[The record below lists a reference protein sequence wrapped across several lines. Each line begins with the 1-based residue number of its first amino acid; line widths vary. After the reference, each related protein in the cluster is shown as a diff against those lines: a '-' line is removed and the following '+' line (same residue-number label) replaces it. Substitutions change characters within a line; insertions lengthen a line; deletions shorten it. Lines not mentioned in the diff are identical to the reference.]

1 MATQK
6 KSFRPGLGLYLNF
19 GLALVLVIMGIY
31 LIHAVQQEERHQ
43 ALLEAEKKAELILD
57 HNLATHTYF
66 SHTLKPKVFELLRSS
81 EQPSSYFEPAWMSS
95 TFAVREIDN
104 HFKSLTNED
113 YYYKECAI
121 NARNPA
127 NEADAFERAF
137 IKELNSTPELDYRSL
152 IRNINGHHY
161 YVTLR
166 RGEVMEK
173 TCLRCHS
180 TPDKAPQGLVDT
192 YGSERSFQRHENEV
206 ISAISIRVPLSAA
219 YERAAIF
226 SRHLSKIFIISLLI
240 IFAIQYLIHRFLVI
254 RPITRLKE
262 KASRISEN
270 EELLGREIAL
280 PLTRELREL
289 TTTFNTM
296 SLKLSHHMDTLE
308 EKVRERTSELQATND
323 ELQKA
328 LTEIKTLQGI
338 IPICMH
344 CKGIRDDK
352 GYWNKLEK
360 YLYDHAGVEFSH
372 GICEKCLKKYY
383 PDLEKE

>member
-1 MATQK
+1 MAMQK
-6 KSFRPGLGLYLNF
+6 KSPGPGLALSLNF
-19 GLALVLVIMGIY
+19 GLALVLVTLAIY
-31 LIHAVQQEERHQ
+31 LIHAVQIEERRQ
-43 ALLEAEKKAELILD
+43 ALLEAENKAELILD

-66 SHTLKPKVFELLRSS
+66 SHTLKPKVFELLQSS
-81 EQPSSYFEPAWMSS
+81 GQPASYFEPAWMSS

-104 HFKSLTNED
+104 RFKSLHKED

-127 NEADAFERAF
+127 NEADAFEQAF

-152 IRNINGHHY
+152 IRTINGQHY

-173 TCLRCHS
+173 ACLRCHS
-180 TPDKAPQGLVDT
+180 TPDKAPQGLVDA
-192 YGSERSFQRHENEV
+192 YGPERSFQRHENEV

-219 YERAAIF
+219 YEQAALF
-226 SRHLSKIFIISLLI
+226 SRHLSTIFVISLLI
-240 IFAIQYLIHRFLVI
+240 IFAIQYLLHRFLVI
-254 RPITRLKE
+254 RPITMLKD
-262 KASRISEN
+262 KAIQISEK

-280 PLTRELREL
+280 PLTREFREL
-289 TTTFNTM
+289 TTVFNTM
-296 SLKLSHHMDTLE
+296 SLKLARHMNTLE
-308 EKVRERTSELQATND
+308 EEVRKRTSQLQATND
-323 ELQKA
+323 DLQKA
-328 LTEIKTLQGI
+328 LTEIKTLRGI

-344 CKGIRDDK
+344 CKEIRDDK

-360 YLYDHAGVEFSH
+360 YLSDHADVEFSH

-383 PDLEKE
+383 PDLEKK